1 MIIVNEKEI
10 TKMKTMLNEFI
21 DRCYWWAENVAKDH
35 HEVESYFKQAFGAV
49 QFFDTLDESFGV
61 SGEDRASAIRR
72 WENYYRP
79 KFWDLMM
86 EKA

>member
-1 MIIVNEKEI
+1 
-10 TKMKTMLNEFI
+10 MKTMLYDFI
-21 DRCYWWAENVAKDH
+21 DRCYWYAENYTKDH

-61 SGEDRASAIRR
+61 SGEDRASSIR
-72 WENYYRP
+72 WWDNYWRP
-79 KFWDLMM
+79 KFWELMK

>member
-1 MIIVNEKEI
+1 
-10 TKMKTMLNEFI
+10 MKTMLYEFI
-21 DRCYWWAENVAKDH
+21 ERCYWWAENVAKDH
-35 HEVESYFKQAFGAV
+35 YEVESYFKQAFGAV

-61 SGEDRASAIRR
+61 SGEDRASAIRG

-79 KFWDLMM
+79 KFWLLML

>member
-1 MIIVNEKEI
+1 
-10 TKMKTMLNEFI
+10 MKTMLYEFI
-21 DRCYWWAENVAKDH
+21 DRCYWYAENYTSNH
-35 HEVESYFKQAFGAV
+35 YEVESYSKQAFGAV

-61 SGEDRASAIRR
+61 SGEDRAYAVQR

-79 KFWDLMM
+79 KFWDLML

>member
-1 MIIVNEKEI
+1 
-10 TKMKTMLNEFI
+10 MKTMLYEFI
-21 DRCYWWAENVAKDH
+21 ERCYWWAENYTKNH
-35 HEVESYFKQAFGAV
+35 IEVEGYFKQAFGAV

-79 KFWDLMM
+79 RFWDLMV